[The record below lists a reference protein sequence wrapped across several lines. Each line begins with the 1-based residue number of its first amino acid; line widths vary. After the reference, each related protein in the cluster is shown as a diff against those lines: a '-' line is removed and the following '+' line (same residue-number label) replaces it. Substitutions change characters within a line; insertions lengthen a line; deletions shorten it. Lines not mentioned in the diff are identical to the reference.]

1 MVADSP
7 TASVGPLGPGEPNQ
21 EAPLASPT
29 PPMDRRELLRLAARW
44 GAGSAAFGLGL
55 PALLAACSS
64 DDAKDNTTTTT
75 GKAAQTEST
84 SAAKKDLG
92 TLDFRL
98 SWIKNVEFAGEYI
111 ADSMG
116 FYAAEGFSSVN
127 LISGGPTATPIETDV
142 ATKKALVGIS
152 APDITGTAIK
162 KSGAK
167 LRIIGAQ
174 YQKNPFAIMSLKSKP
189 INTPQD
195 MIGKKIGVQ
204 ATNEAIWTAFL
215 KAAKIDPSKVTKIPV
230 QFDPLPL
237 TQGQADGWFSFFT
250 NEPNDLRHKG
260 FEVTQFLLADF
271 GYPLVS
277 EVFVVREESLTTE
290 RDKLKGLLRAD
301 IKGWTES
308 LRDPTKGPNL
318 TTSKYGKDLGLN
330 TDEQILESKS
340 ENSVILTEETK
351 KNGLFTITDKLL
363 DENIATLE
371 LAGVSIGKD
380 ELFDMS
386 VLAEVYKE
394 DPSLI
399 SALADIPIPVAPS

>member
-1 MVADSP
+1 MVGTQAIRP
-7 TASVGPLGPGEPNQ
+7 Q
-21 EAPLASPT
+21 EAPLASPNR
-29 PPMDRRELLRLAARW
+29 PIDRREVLRLAARW

-55 PALLAACSS
+55 PALLAACGS
-64 DDAKDNTTTTT
+64 DTKSASPTTS
-75 GKAAQTEST
+75 GPAGAP
-84 SAAKKDLG
+84 AKKSLG

-98 SWIKNVEFAGEYI
+98 SWIKNVEFAGEYL
-111 ADSMG
+111 ADAKG
-116 FYAAEGFSSVN
+116 FYAAEGFTSVN

-167 LRIIGAQ
+167 LKIIGAQ
-174 YQKNPFAIMSLKSKP
+174 YQKNPFAIMSLKKNP

-204 ATNEAIWTAFL
+204 ATNEAVWAAFL
-215 KAAKIDPSKVTKIPV
+215 KAAKIDPGKVTKIPV

-250 NEPNDLRHKG
+250 NEPNDLRHRG
-260 FEVTQFLLADF
+260 FEVTQFLLADA

-277 EVFVVREESLTTE
+277 EVYVVREESLTSE
-290 RDKLKGLLRAD
+290 RDKIKAMLRAD

-308 LRDPTKGPNL
+308 LKDPAAGPML
-318 TTSKYGKDLGLN
+318 TTGVYGKDLGLD
-330 TDEQILESKS
+330 TGEQTLESKS
-340 ENSVILTEETK
+340 QNSVILTEETK
-351 KNGLFTITDKLL
+351 KNGLFTVSDKLL

-371 LAGVSIGKD
+371 LAGVTIGKA
-380 ELFDMS
+380 ELFDLS

-394 DPSLI
+394 DPSLVT
-399 SALADIPIPVAPS
+399 ALADIPIPVAPT